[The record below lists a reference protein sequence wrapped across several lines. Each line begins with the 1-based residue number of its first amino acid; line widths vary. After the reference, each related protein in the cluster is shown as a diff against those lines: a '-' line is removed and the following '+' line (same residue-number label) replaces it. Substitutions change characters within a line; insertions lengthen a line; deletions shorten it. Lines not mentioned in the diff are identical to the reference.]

1 MTKAIRMIRLWK
13 VNTNTNERTL
23 STTAS
28 TDFEKRLLNG
38 TADQLEFHLNKNEK
52 LEKEFVYR

>member
-1 MTKAIRMIRLWK
+1 MTKVIRMIRLWK

-23 STTAS
+23 ITTAC

-38 TADQLEFHLNKNEK
+38 TADQLEFNLNKNE
-52 LEKEFVYR
+52 EKNTK

>member
-1 MTKAIRMIRLWK
+1 MTKAIRMIKLWK

-23 STTAS
+23 IKTAC

-38 TADQLEFHLNKNEK
+38 IADQLEFHLNENEK